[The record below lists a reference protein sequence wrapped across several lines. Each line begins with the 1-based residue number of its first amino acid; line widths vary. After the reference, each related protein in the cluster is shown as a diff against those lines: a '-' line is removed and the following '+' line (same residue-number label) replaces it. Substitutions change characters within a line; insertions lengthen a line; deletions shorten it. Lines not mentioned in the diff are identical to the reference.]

1 MAGAATGQGR
11 RLNQSA
17 DLRLDNVQV
26 VEAHGAAHLTAPLG
40 LNYRG
45 FLGS

>member
-17 DLRLDNVQV
+17 DLRLVNPHV
-26 VEAHGAAHLTAPLG
+26 LPL
-40 LNYRG
+40 LRFQL
-45 FLGS
+45 FLLFSFFPL